1 MSRDVTPADSP
12 AAFVTTRW
20 TQVLS
25 ARGDS
30 PEAHAAL
37 SDLCTAYYAP
47 VLAFIRRS
55 SKDEDAA
62 RDLTQGFFA
71 RLLARHGLDTVE
83 PGRARFRSYLLG
95 AVKNFLASDHERAC
109 ADKRGGGLPT
119 VSLDSATDTTT
130 ALPIPDPAG
139 QASDEFFDRE
149 WARAIVSRALDG
161 LAAHFAADGK
171 GEEFDALK
179 PWLLGELESLSQ
191 ADTARRLGLS
201 EGAVK
206 VAIHRVRKRFRETV
220 KAEIAQTV
228 GDPAQVQEEL
238 RYLVDVLSKAD

>member
-1 MSRDVTPADSP
+1 MISAEAKQESP

-37 SDLCTAYYAP
+37 SDLCAAYYGP
-47 VLAFIRRS
+47 VLAFIRRTGR
-55 SKDEDAA
+55 DEDTA

-71 RLLARHGLDTVE
+71 HLLALGGLETVE

-109 ADKRGGGLPT
+109 AAKRGGGQEP
-119 VSLDSATDTTT
+119 VPLDTGTDTT
-130 ALPIPDPAG
+130 AELQVPDPAG
-139 QASDEFFDRE
+139 PVPDTFFDRQ
-149 WARAIVSRALDG
+149 WAFTLVERAVSAV
-161 LAAHFAADGK
+161 AAEFAAG
-171 GEEFDALK
+171 GRNEQFEALK
-179 PWLLGELESLSQ
+179 PWLLGDIESLSQ
-191 ADTARRLGLS
+191 AAAARRLGLS

-206 VAIHRVRKRFRETV
+206 VAVHRLRKRFREQV
-220 KAEIAQTV
+220 KAEIAHTV
-228 GDPAQVQEEL
+228 GDPAHVQDEL
-238 RYLVDVLSKAD
+238 RYLLEVLSQG